1 MVLTKGQTMQ
11 TETRIRKEITPRM
24 LSVDE
29 AAKYIGLA
37 AKTIRNQT
45 GPRAEKPFPVK
56 PKRIGGRVLFDIKDI
71 DRYLDTLPNT

>member
-11 TETRIRKEITPRM
+11 TETRIRKERM